1 MAKYK
6 INSLSVKTT
15 STGKKKM
22 DAEVIDEQGTLLSQK
37 ITIWGD
43 YPSFETITFGSI
55 VEGDLVAAKDSKY
68 GPTLYPPKQTM
79 QQGAARAGG
88 FSPAKVMAQKAE
100 GIKAAQENKDL
111 GIMTSSTIRMA
122 VDISLSE
129 NNSAAMGFDGGVFK
143 DRVLHWREWLIS
155 QWDNVKIDPTDKP
168 AF

>member
-6 INSLSVKTT
+6 IEFIETKGTDWKIASLTDESGKTEEYHLNRKDKNNNIF
-15 STGKKKM
+15 SDFDKWMPGH
-22 DAEVIDEQGTLLSQK
+22 D
-37 ITIWGD
+37 
-43 YPSFETITFGSI
+43 
-55 VEGDLVAAKDSKY
+55 VEGDPWTNSAGKRYLF
-68 GPTLYPPKQTM
+68 PPKPTM